1 MIKLSLQIKS
11 KKSRELAHKIKNEYS
26 DLAANRFYFSCFQK
40 LLYLA
45 QTELQYSRNESDK
58 SSHMALILFVEKE
71 INIAMKDES
80 KRMKLIRAKNIKS
93 AYLKL
98 KQYRIKADYHD
109 ESISMEEIK
118 LILKDV
124 KTFDSCYQIIKDEM

>member
-1 MIKLSLQIKS
+1 MQNKS
-11 KKSRELAHKIKNEYS
+11 KKSRELAHKIENEYS

-118 LILKDV
+118 LILEDV